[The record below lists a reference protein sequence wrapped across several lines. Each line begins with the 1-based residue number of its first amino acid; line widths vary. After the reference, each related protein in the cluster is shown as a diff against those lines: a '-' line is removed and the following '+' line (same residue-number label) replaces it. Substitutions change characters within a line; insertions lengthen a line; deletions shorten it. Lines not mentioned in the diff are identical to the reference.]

1 MWIFLQDLRQN
12 LRLIA
17 IGLAENPSGALVA
30 LYWPP
35 LETCFL
41 GGPQMPI
48 KLFIALSLIFS
59 LMDQLHAAADDVS
72 GPSKSIR
79 SLLGQPKGASELGI
93 LLIPADANRLQKFG
107 FTKYTQIFA
116 PNGKPIRIIAQ
127 ADVPDIAV
135 ARARNLLQFFL
146 TDVPGSKYGA
156 DKSMVANAMAENEA
170 MLMMPTGAH
179 QEGQEPDIPAQG
191 LFESETPIDGSHWYL
206 TNDWAHRDA
215 GFEEIFHLVHDTG
228 IGTYMPGALPDYQS
242 ELDIEARKSIR
253 DGRWGIPIDPSI
265 AEWLQELEEEG
276 SLAQEY
282 IASVI
287 DTYYGLW
294 AAWDE
299 SPGGMWGIYTAKTR
313 EELATKDPRG
323 QALVEAFLPP
333 MMNGY
338 EALIDPSF
346 EGEFKLSFDAA
357 HAYTHKSRYYVDA
370 TLTGAR
376 NSNLTGNKENNVLR
390 GNHGNNALRGG
401 QGTDVAV
408 FRGAQDEYTLTLS
421 GEILIVIDQVQGR
434 DGKDQLLEIEVLRFS
449 DGDISC
455 PEL

>member
-1 MWIFLQDLRQN
+1 
-12 LRLIA
+12 
-17 IGLAENPSGALVA
+17 
-30 LYWPP
+30 
-35 LETCFL
+35 
-41 GGPQMPI
+41 MPI
-48 KLFIALSLIFS
+48 KLFTALSLIFS
-59 LMDQLHAAADDVS
+59 LLNQLHAAADDVS
-72 GPSKSIR
+72 EPSKSIQ
-79 SLLGQPKGASELGI
+79 SILGESNRASQLGI
-93 LLIPADANRLQKFG
+93 LSIPADAKSLQKFG

-146 TDVPGSKYGA
+146 TDVPGSKYGT
-156 DKSMVANAMAENEA
+156 DKSLVANAMAENKA

-191 LFESETPIDGSHWYL
+191 LFESETPIDGSRWYV

-228 IGTYMPGALPDYQS
+228 IGTYLPGALPAYQN

-253 DGRWGIPIDPSI
+253 DGRWGIPIDPSV
-265 AEWLQELEEEG
+265 AEWLEELEEEG

-313 EELATKDPRG
+313 EELAHKDPRG

-333 MMNGY
+333 MMHGY

-346 EGEFKLSFDAA
+346 EGEFKLSFDPS
-357 HAYTHKSRYYVDA
+357 HPYTHKSRYYVDA
-370 TLTGAR
+370 TLTGDR
-376 NSNLTGNKENNVLR
+376 NSNLTGNKANNVLG
-390 GNHGNNALRGG
+390 GNQGNNTLRGG

-408 FRGAQDEYTLTLS
+408 FRGAKSQYTITLS
-421 GEILIVIDQVQGR
+421 GETVIVIDQVENR
-434 DGKDQLLEIEVLRFS
+434 DGKDRLLEIEVLRFS
-449 DGDISC
+449 DGDMSC
-455 PEL
+455 PKLQ